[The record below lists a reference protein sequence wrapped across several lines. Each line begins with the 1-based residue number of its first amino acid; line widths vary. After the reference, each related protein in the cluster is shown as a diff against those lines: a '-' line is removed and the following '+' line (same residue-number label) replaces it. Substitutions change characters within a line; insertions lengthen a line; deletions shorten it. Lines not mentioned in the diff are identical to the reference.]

1 MLPSTVASY
10 SLLEKFMTRGK
21 YFFGPHGFTVGQVLA
36 QVRAWDRVGTRH
48 RSSNPAPPWIN
59 AIISSSQCQRGC
71 HGSSNARLSLC
82 KYQFYNLFWSLEHAP
97 WFLENLQCTSSWF
110 LYLVTPVLPQPSCF
124 TLPWD
129 LATSLTPTRN
139 FPASDII
146 FWRLYYRF
154 SKTNR
159 RGHLVGYK
167 IFFHPLLI
175 LPSPSVPPY
184 LMPHLLSPTNKPI
197 LWVDA
202 SPCLFEEFSPYTG
215 PWSSASIP
223 SRRLKKIL
231 LRKTNV

>member
-21 YFFGPHGFTVGQVLA
+21 YFFSPHGFSVGQVLA

-48 RSSNPAPPWIN
+48 QSSNPAPPWTN

-71 HGSSNARLSLC
+71 HGSSNARLRLC
-82 KYQFYNLFWSLEHAP
+82 KYQFYNLFRSPEHAP

-110 LYLVTPVLPQPSCF
+110 LYLVTLVLPQPSCF
-124 TLPWD
+124 TLLCD
-129 LATSLTPTRN
+129 LATLLTPTRN
-139 FPASDII
+139 FPASASEIT
-146 FWRLYYRF
+146 
-154 SKTNR
+154 TNFLR
-159 RGHLVGYK
+159 PTEEVTSWGVKSSSTRWS
-167 IFFHPLLI
+167 FCPHP
-175 LPSPSVPPY
+175 PSFTISCPTCS
-184 LMPHLLSPTNKPI
+184 LTNKPI

-223 SRRLKKIL
+223 SKQLKKIL